1 MGKLAATA
9 LIAAS
14 FFGGWWTV
22 DNINWD
28 LFYPKQQGPARL
40 FRHVYNDAGTV
51 RMLQEFDREDK
62 TWKNVQVDWVQP
74 EPLKIDM
81 DYLGLRHVPNDGQEG
96 LGQGAGGLDPNKWHG
111 GNNE

>member
-14 FFGGWWTV
+14 FVSGWWAV

-28 LFYPKQQGPARL
+28 LFYPEAIQELRQPRM
-40 FRHVYNDAGTV
+40 FRHVYNSDRTV
-51 RMLQEFDREDK
+51 RMLQEFDREGK

-74 EPLKIDM
+74 QARPM
-81 DYLGLRHVPNDGQEG
+81 DFNYLSLDHVPNDGQTGNGMPGTEG
-96 LGQGAGGLDPNKWHG
+96 QNWKEGM
-111 GNNE
+111 

>member
-22 DNINWD
+22 DNINWR
-28 LFYPKQQGPARL
+28 LFKPEVNSPARL
-40 FRHVYNDAGTV
+40 FRHVYNSDRTV

-62 TWKNVQVDWVQP
+62 TWRNVQVDWVQP
-74 EPLKIDM
+74 PARPM
-81 DYLGLRHVPNDGQEG
+81 DYRLLTLDHVPNDGQTGNGMPGTEG
-96 LGQGAGGLDPNKWHG
+96 QNWKEGM
-111 GNNE
+111 

>member
-22 DNINWD
+22 DLINWD
-28 LFYPKQQGPARL
+28 LFYPQNNSPARL

-51 RMLQEFDREDK
+51 RMLQ
-62 TWKNVQVDWVQP
+62 
-74 EPLKIDM
+74 
-81 DYLGLRHVPNDGQEG
+81 
-96 LGQGAGGLDPNKWHG
+96 
-111 GNNE
+111 